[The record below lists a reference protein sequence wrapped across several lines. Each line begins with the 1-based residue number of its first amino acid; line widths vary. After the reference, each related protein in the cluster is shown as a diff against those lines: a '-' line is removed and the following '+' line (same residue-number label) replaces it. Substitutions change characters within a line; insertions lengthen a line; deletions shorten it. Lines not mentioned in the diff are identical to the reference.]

1 MMSFIEKHLNN
12 PFYIEG
18 TTRINLRTTIFRELV
33 ANIITH
39 REYLSPVPGIIN
51 LFSDKIEF
59 TNPNNPI
66 LFGKIDPKNFMPI
79 AKNPTI
85 SRLMLQMGRVEEVG
99 SGMRNIYKYLPHYAK
114 NSKVKFIDGEI
125 FSTIIE
131 LKDEILLGTKEINL
145 SGKTSGKILELVKAN
160 KHITIPEMAL
170 IIGIT
175 ERSIERNIQKL
186 SKRNIL
192 KRIGPAKG
200 GFWEIIK

>member
-1 MMSFIEKHLNN
+1 M
-12 PFYIEG
+12 
-18 TTRINLRTTIFRELV
+18 
-33 ANIITH
+33 
-39 REYLSPVPGIIN
+39 SPVPGIIN
-51 LFSDKIEF
+51 IFSDKIEF

-66 LFGKIDPKNFMPI
+66 VFGKIDPKNFMPI

-85 SRLMLQMGRVEEVG
+85 SKLMLQMGRVEEVG

-131 LKDEILLGTKEINL
+131 LKDEILFGTKEINL
-145 SGKTSGKILELVKAN
+145 SGKTSGKTSGKILELVKAN
-160 KHITIPEMAL
+160 KYITIPEMAI

-200 GFWEIIK
+200 GFWDIIK